1 VWVLRNQAVHGKD
14 VASRAIAEKRE
25 VARSLALIYDQRHH
39 MEPSMQDL
47 LHSDIATHLEESTSV
62 IKNWIAIRGP
72 GFAESL
78 KIVKRKAIQ
87 NVRSIRSSNPT
98 SEGAIC

>member
-1 VWVLRNQAVHGKD
+1 MWVLRNQAVHGKD